1 MLDRR
6 YCEVRSES
14 LEWYLFQCLGWL
26 GVTFQGHLC
35 KATLSSNYTASAGA
49 TGGQWSGGMYPDS
62 RPSQICIL
70 FHPCF
75 FDHHL
80 GVSKLPK
87 GGGRGQGED
96 HREQPLWTAGEAD
109 LSGQQWDGSVRLRV
123 VWKGLDWMRLVKS
136 NQIQLCDQIYGSIC
150 GIGAYH
156 QENVVPQIA
165 CIVKPLEASCAA
177 WRPSVH
183 ISTRNSNS
191 RVPQPF
197 EVLLLLRFH

>member
-1 MLDRR
+1 
-6 YCEVRSES
+6 
-14 LEWYLFQCLGWL
+14 
-26 GVTFQGHLC
+26 
-35 KATLSSNYTASAGA
+35 
-49 TGGQWSGGMYPDS
+49 MYYP

-96 HREQPLWTAGEAD
+96 HWEQPVWTAGEAD

-123 VWKGLDWMRLVKS
+123 VWKGLDWMRLVWS
-136 NQIQLCDQIYGSIC
+136 NQIQLYDQIYGSIC

-156 QENVVPQIA
+156 QENVVPEIA
-165 CIVKPLEASCAA
+165 CIVSLFKPFEASCAA

-191 RVPQPF
+191 RVPQRF
-197 EVLLLLRFH
+197 EVWDFINFIPES